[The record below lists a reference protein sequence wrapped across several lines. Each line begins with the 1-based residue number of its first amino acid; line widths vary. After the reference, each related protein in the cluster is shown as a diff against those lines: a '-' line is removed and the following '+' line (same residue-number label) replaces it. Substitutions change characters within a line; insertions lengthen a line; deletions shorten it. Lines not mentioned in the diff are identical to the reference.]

1 MIYFPFSAV
10 PSSVLMSMLNQL
22 NVTKEIPYLDYYL
35 KVIQQAAE
43 IGIPEDVS
51 VALYNVCYSISP
63 LFTAFIQNLVHF
75 CGLFCVLQVLIA
87 ILLKVVKLS
96 NVCAT
101 GNWSTGNQLLF
112 TCQSVMIRVGKGQQ
126 FQGLYGS

>member
-43 IGIPEDVS
+43 IGIPEDVR
-51 VALYNVCYSISP
+51 VALFATVYHLCLRHSVKILYIFVACSVYSRFS
-63 LFTAFIQNLVHF
+63 
-75 CGLFCVLQVLIA
+75 
-87 ILLKVVKLS
+87 
-96 NVCAT
+96 
-101 GNWSTGNQLLF
+101 
-112 TCQSVMIRVGKGQQ
+112 
-126 FQGLYGS
+126 